1 LHIGFLVHDIH
12 FGGGGERVS
21 VNLANWLIE
30 KNHLVTIVSTGVPRK
45 DKVLFN
51 IHKNVD
57 IDYLG
62 IDFRNGLNAVNKI
75 KSVFAVRDYFRRK
88 DLTGL
93 VIGIGTYP
101 NLLLSLLPR
110 NKNIRRIGCQHCS
123 YASLNLPWRFLG
135 KIFFGKLDT
144 LVSLTEWDLPKW
156 QTMNRS
162 TVVIPNAVSFFPAEG
177 AMLSNKIILAIGRI
191 DHGKAYDLLLQVFER
206 FSTKEKE
213 WKLRIIGDGPLK
225 NKIRD
230 RVEKRGLT
238 GRVEI
243 LSPTENIE
251 KEYLDASVYMMT
263 SRSEGLPMV
272 LLEAKACGLPVIS
285 FDCET
290 GPADIIRD
298 GKDGYLIDCFDTN
311 KMAEKLAILCADPLM
326 RRKFG
331 CKGREDIRR
340 FFPEII
346 GEKWLAVING

>member
-1 LHIGFLVHDIH
+1 LVHDIH

-30 KNHLVTIVSTGVPRK
+30 KDYQVTIVSTGVYRK
-45 DKVLFN
+45 DQLLFKL
-51 IHKNVD
+51 HKEVN

-62 IDFRNGLNAVNKI
+62 IDFRKGLNVVNKI
-75 KSVFAVRDYFRRK
+75 RSVFAVRKYFRRENLK
-88 DLTGL
+88 VL

-101 NLLLSLLPR
+101 NLLLSLLPH

-123 YASLNLPWRFLG
+123 YASLNLPWRVLG
-135 KIFFGKLDT
+135 KVFFREMDT
-144 LVSLTEWDLPKW
+144 LVSLTECDLPKW
-156 QTMNRS
+156 RVMNRN

-177 AMLSNKIILAIGRI
+177 ARLCNKLILAIGRI
-191 DHGKAYDLLLQVFER
+191 DYGKGYDLLLGVFEK

-225 NKIRD
+225 KKIRNL
-230 RVEKRGLT
+230 VVKKSLT

-251 KEYLDASVYMMT
+251 KEYLGASVYMMT

-298 GKDGYLIDCFDTN
+298 GKDGYLIDCFDED
-311 KMAEKLAILCADPLM
+311 KMAEKLATLCADPSM
-326 RRKFG
+326 RREFG
-331 CKGREDIRR
+331 FNGREDVRR
-340 FFPEII
+340 FFPEVI